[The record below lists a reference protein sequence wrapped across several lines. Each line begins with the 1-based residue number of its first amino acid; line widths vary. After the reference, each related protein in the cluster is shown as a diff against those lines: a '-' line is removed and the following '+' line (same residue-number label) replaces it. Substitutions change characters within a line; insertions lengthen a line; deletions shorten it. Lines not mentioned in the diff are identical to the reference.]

1 MVLPEEQQ
9 RLFPQIVTCGLGT
22 DTGGSCRIPAALTG
36 IVGFRPSVGNGGSQ
50 RRYHDEL
57 AVVPISHTR
66 DTIGP
71 LGRSV
76 ADVTLLDSIITGV
89 PRARPVEL
97 PGLRVGIA
105 STLWSG
111 LDERI
116 DAVVFQ
122 ARRRLEMAGVVL
134 VHADLPGLLSQTAK
148 VSLPILRHEALLDM
162 PDYLEASGITEVTL
176 SDIASQVASP
186 GTDVVLDAV
195 QDDIYGGDYDR
206 VMGVERPALQ
216 AIYDRYFQQNDIS
229 AILFPATI
237 LPATAIDKLHG
248 SATVSVNNGPR
259 MDSATAYVKL
269 TSPSSCAGLP
279 GLVIPAGITADG
291 LPVGLEIDGP
301 VGSDDRLLGLG
312 LSVEKLLGQLPPP
325 TLPPTAFQSASS
337 S

>member
-1 MVLPEEQQ
+1 M
-9 RLFPQIVTCGLGT
+9 
-22 DTGGSCRIPAALTG
+22 
-36 IVGFRPSVGNGGSQ
+36 
-50 RRYHDEL
+50 
-57 AVVPISHTR
+57 
-66 DTIGP
+66 
-71 LGRSV
+71 
-76 ADVTLLDSIITGV
+76 
-89 PRARPVEL
+89 
-97 PGLRVGIA
+97 
-105 STLWSG
+105 
-111 LDERI
+111 
-116 DAVVFQ
+116 VFQ

-148 VSLPILRHEALLDM
+148 VSVPILRHGALLDM

-186 GTDVVLDAV
+186 STDVVLDAV

-216 AIYDRYFQQNDIS
+216 AIYDRYFQQNDIF

-237 LPATAIDKLHG
+237 PPATAIDKLHG
-248 SATVSVNNGPR
+248 SATVSVSNGPR
-259 MDSATAYVKL
+259 MDTATAYVKL

-291 LPVGLEIDGP
+291 LPVGFEIDGP

-325 TLPPTAFQSASS
+325 TLPPTAFQSASTS
-337 S
+337 